1 MENVNKIVAEN
12 LIKLR
17 KSKGLTQLEV
27 AKIFNFSDKTISKW
41 ESGES
46 LPSLEVLLKICEYF
60 QISINDLV
68 DEKFKIVLE
77 EEKKENLV
85 DARNKVLITLLGVT
99 VIWIIA
105 SVIFIYHNLYLNSN
119 YWIVFVWAVPL
130 SFFVGIIA
138 NAMWGNRK
146 TAFILSSC
154 FIWTFLI
161 AIYLHLL
168 SLNLWMFFILGVPL
182 QIAIILW
189 SGLKKNKKKK

>member
-1 MENVNKIVAEN
+1 M
-12 LIKLR
+12 
-17 KSKGLTQLEV
+17 
-27 AKIFNFSDKTISKW
+27 
-41 ESGES
+41 
-46 LPSLEVLLKICEYF
+46 LKICEYF

-68 DEKFKIVLE
+68 DEKFKIISE

-168 SLNLWMFFILGVPL
+168 SLNLWMVFILGVPL

>member
-68 DEKFKIVLE
+68 DEKFKIVSE

-105 SVIFIYHNLYLNSN
+105 SVD
-119 YWIVFVWAVPL
+119 
-130 SFFVGIIA
+130 
-138 NAMWGNRK
+138 RK
-146 TAFILSSC
+146 S
-154 FIWTFLI
+154 
-161 AIYLHLL
+161 
-168 SLNLWMFFILGVPL
+168 VV
-182 QIAIILW
+182 
-189 SGLKKNKKKK
+189 